1 MQQETAVISPINA
14 AKFNSKHVQ
23 NIRTTLKI
31 YANACICTYIPAIS
45 YSLVPPFLPRFFLPH
60 CFLFLCRCVIGVCFP
75 PPLRSC
81 FASRRGL
88 AFIGSKTPLAAR
100 SPRAVGCRKVKMS
113 ETPGIISRKFLC
125 SMEGAIGLYILPVV
139 PHKAV
144 AEVSKIGNL

>member
-45 YSLVPPFLPRFFLPH
+45 YSLMPRFYPVFSTPLFLVSIPLCSWGVFPSPPPF
-60 CFLFLCRCVIGVCFP
+60 V
-75 PPLRSC
+75 LRKP
-81 FASRRGL
+81 RGL